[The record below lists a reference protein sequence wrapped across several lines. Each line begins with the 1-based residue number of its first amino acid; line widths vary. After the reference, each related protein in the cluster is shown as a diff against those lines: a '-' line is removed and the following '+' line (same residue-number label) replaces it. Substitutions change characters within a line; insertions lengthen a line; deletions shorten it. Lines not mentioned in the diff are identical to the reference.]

1 MAARLP
7 MFQLLD
13 SMLLLLGFYKTYV
26 DPPATVLI
34 KVTGYTFDI
43 KHLVPA

>member
-1 MAARLP
+1 

-13 SMLLLLGFYKTYV
+13 TGSVLLLGFYKTYV

-34 KVTGYTFDI
+34 KVTGYKFDI